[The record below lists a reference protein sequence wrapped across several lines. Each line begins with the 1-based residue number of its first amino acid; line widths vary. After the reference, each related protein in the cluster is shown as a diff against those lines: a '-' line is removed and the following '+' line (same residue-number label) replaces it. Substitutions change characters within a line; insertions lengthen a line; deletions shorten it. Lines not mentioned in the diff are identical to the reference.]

1 MTGVTMD
8 FGTVRALDRLDL
20 EIPEG
25 AIFGFLGPNGAGK
38 TTTLRVLLGL
48 LDPGTGRRSVLG
60 LDVATDAER
69 VRASVGA
76 LLEHHGLYERL
87 SASNNLEF
95 AGRIAGMDAPQRA
108 ARTRELLERFGLWDR
123 QAEKAG
129 RLSKGM
135 KQKLAIAR
143 AIYHRPRVVFLDEP
157 TNGLDPTA
165 AVELR
170 NDLIELAR
178 TEGVTVFVTTHNLA
192 EVEKLC
198 DLVGIIGR
206 GRLRAFGT
214 LEDLRRG
221 AGTPHVEIAG
231 PALTTTAA
239 ATAAK
244 VPGVTDAKL
253 AGARLVVSMRDGTSP
268 APVVAALVQ
277 AGFAIEEVRRVAPS
291 LEHVYLATMQE
302 DT

>member
-1 MTGVTMD
+1 MD
-8 FGTVRALDRLDL
+8 FGSVRALDGLDL

-38 TTTLRVLLGL
+38 TTTLRILLGL
-48 LDPGTGRRSVLG
+48 LDPAAGRRWVLG
-60 LDVATDAER
+60 LDVAADPER

-87 SASNNLEF
+87 SAWNNLEF
-95 AGRIAGMDAPQRA
+95 AGRIVGMTPAERRA
-108 ARTRELLERFGLWDR
+108 RSQELLERFGLWDR
-123 QAEKAG
+123 RDENAG
-129 RLSKGM
+129 RFSKGM

-143 AIYHRPRVVFLDEP
+143 AIYHRPRIVFLDEP

-170 NDLIELAR
+170 NDLIDLAR
-178 TEGVTVFVTTHNLA
+178 RDGVTVFVTTHNLA

-214 LEDLRRG
+214 LESLRRA
-221 AGTPHVEIAG
+221 AGPPHLEFAG
-231 PALTTTAA
+231 PAFPPAASIAA
-239 ATAAK
+239 AVSGVRAARIH
-244 VPGVTDAKL
+244 GD
-253 AGARLVVSMRDGTSP
+253 RLIVELHDEAP
-268 APVVAALVQ
+268 AAPVVSALVQ
-277 AGFAIEEVRRVAPS
+277 AGYPVEEMRRVVPS
-291 LEHVYLATMQE
+291 LENVYLATMQE
-302 DT
+302 DA